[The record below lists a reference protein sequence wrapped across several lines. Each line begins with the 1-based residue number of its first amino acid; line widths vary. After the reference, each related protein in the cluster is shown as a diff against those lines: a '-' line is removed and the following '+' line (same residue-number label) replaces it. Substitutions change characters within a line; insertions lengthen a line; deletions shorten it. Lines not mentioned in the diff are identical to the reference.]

1 MEKIIYRTSFIESD
15 SSIAFEFSDYFEM
28 TQFVKT
34 AFSQATRPG
43 HLSVVI
49 NRMKIDVKEVGLNE

>member
-15 SSIAFEFSDYFEM
+15 SSIAFEFSSFVEA
-28 TQFVKT
+28 TQFIKT
-34 AFSQATRPG
+34 AFDNATRPG
-43 HLSVVI
+43 SLSVVV